1 MALFN
6 IIIIVAVIIIIIII
20 INIIIIIIIIINF
33 LIIFNIIIIYML
45 IIVVIFQSNMAYTF
59 IAFSKSGVQTHNGL
73 FPVAWRCFFLW
84 TTSIKRYEEWP
95 ERTY

>member
-6 IIIIVAVIIIIIII
+6 ITIIIVSVI
-20 INIIIIIIIIINF
+20 IIIIIIIIINF
-33 LIIFNIIIIYML
+33 LIIFTIIVIIIYML

-73 FPVAWRCFFLW
+73 FPVAWRCFFL
-84 TTSIKRYEEWP
+84 
-95 ERTY
+95 